1 MNEED
6 FGEEYYAELN
16 CANLG
21 TDSFWMVNKVLASI
35 FTPNVALFL
44 SILIDKYKFHKKRN
58 SLTTDGFFYE
68 TIEAMNDKISLP
80 QHSQETCIKILKG
93 YGCLETALKGLPAK
107 RHFLLKH
114 KPIHDLHIKGKSSE
128 TYLSYAKQVNTEL
141 LNCEITDSYKKDD
154 DGTVYRN
161 PLNLL
166 RRNVLQVKTNN
177 KNKSILNAKAFSG
190 ENPPQHKTILPRKAN
205 NPLILVD
212 TSVPP
217 LVRPEGVKPRFSKLH
232 KIKRPTVTFDIQ
244 QIIDYWIAKGLHIH
258 EEGTKSF
265 DQAVIYITKAFN
277 ATLLED
283 FVDPKFRN
291 YRFSVDSIKRS
302 IDNFYLAAFD
312 NKYEPLS
319 INTKQLLQRMSFKD
333 FFWDKHR
340 PNDENKS
347 HVFKYLSK
355 RKLASESSL
364 LVMKDTHPRCTKLVK
379 DWYHQEFG
387 GMVTEVSRQ
396 QQNAMILVGR
406 KIEEFLVT
414 HKAKLD
420 MDYGMQINCN
430 RDPLTFLVGELLRCE
445 SKILRENDGLRSI
458 FQPSWLI
465 SENMLTDR
473 FVYFL
478 KSERTMK

>member
-1 MNEED
+1 MNEKRMISIPEKDYNQLHSHSGFTKFDDRILASSEFTPSEKIWLMFIRSKRTYFED
-6 FGEEYYAELN
+6 NHLIKPDGWFYCLQKYISEGTSISERTQTNIIKSLTDKGILEVSARGSNSATVNFYRINNLVYEVFAQKDKSDPQKMRVEQNQQVTETDNQERPAESAGDN
-16 CANLG
+16 PQKVR
-21 TDSFWMVNKVLASI
+21 TKEIKVNKI
-35 FTPNVALFL
+35 
-44 SILIDKYKFHKKRN
+44 
-58 SLTTDGFFYE
+58 
-68 TIEAMNDKISLP
+68 
-80 QHSQETCIKILKG
+80 
-93 YGCLETALKGLPAK
+93 
-107 RHFLLKH
+107 
-114 KPIHDLHIKGKSSE
+114 
-128 TYLSYAKQVNTEL
+128 
-141 LNCEITDSYKKDD
+141 
-154 DGTVYRN
+154 
-161 PLNLL
+161 
-166 RRNVLQVKTNN
+166 
-177 KNKSILNAKAFSG
+177 KSILNAKAFSG
-190 ENPPQHKTILPRKAN
+190 GKPPQHKTILPRKAN
-205 NPLILVD
+205 NPLNLVD
-212 TSVPP
+212 TTIPP
-217 LVRPEGVKPRFSKLH
+217 LTKPEGVKPRFSKLH
-232 KIKRPTVTFDIQ
+232 KIRPAPITFDIQ

-258 EEGTKSF
+258 EKGTKSF

-283 FVDPKFRN
+283 FIDPKFHN

-319 INTKQLLQRMSFKD
+319 LNTKQLLQRMAFKD

-340 PNDENKS
+340 PDDENKS
-347 HVFKYLSK
+347 HLFKYLSK
-355 RKLASESSL
+355 RKLASESIL

-406 KIEEFLVT
+406 KMEEFLVT

-420 MDYGMQINCN
+420 MDYGMQIQCN
-430 RDPLTFLVGELLRCE
+430 RDPLTFLVNQLLRCE

>member
-1 MNEED
+1 MTYNEWRETLLSTMRIGGYIMTNKKVIEAVGLPAASFLAVLMDKDFYFADTNGRTED
-6 FGEEYYAELN
+6 SY
-16 CANLG
+16 
-21 TDSFWMVNKVLASI
+21 
-35 FTPNVALFL
+35 
-44 SILIDKYKFHKKRN
+44 
-58 SLTTDGFFYE
+58 FFE
-68 TIEAMNDKISLP
+68 TIEHMEKITKLNRYD
-80 QHSQETCIKILKG
+80 QDLLIQILKKNN
-93 YGCLETALKGLPAK
+93 YIETSLRGLPAR
-107 RHFLLKH
+107 RHFRILYDT
-114 KPIHDLHIKGKSSE
+114 IGSSI
-128 TYLSYAKQVNTEL
+128 KQVCKDSA
-141 LNCEITDSYKKDD
+141 NCEIPTTYEESTN
-154 DGTVYRN
+154 GTVCKVSANLSADILQQRN
-161 PLNLL
+161 N
-166 RRNVLQVKTNN
+166 KDI

-190 ENPPQHKTILPRKAN
+190 DLGSRSPQVKTIKLREAKE
-205 NPLILVD
+205 PLILVD
-212 TSVPP
+212 TTVPP
-217 LVRPEGVKPRFSKLH
+217 LARPEGVKPRFSKLH

-265 DQAVIYITKAFN
+265 DQAVIYIGKAFN

-283 FVDPKFRN
+283 FVDPKFHN

-319 INTKQLLQRMSFKD
+319 LNTKQLLQRMSFKD

-340 PNDENKS
+340 PDDENKS

-364 LVMKDTHPRCTKLVK
+364 LVMKDTHPHCTKLVK

-387 GMVTEVSRQ
+387 GMITEISRQ

-420 MDYGMQINCN
+420 MDYGMQIQCN
-430 RDPLTFLVGELLRCE
+430 RDPLTFLVEQLLRCQ
-445 SKILRENDGLRSI
+445 SKALRENDGLRAI
-458 FQPSWLI
+458 FKPSWLI

-478 KSERTMK
+478 KSERMMK